1 MEKRKKSILTIAL
14 MTLFTLLTVISVSA
28 AEIKTIEPAS
38 SKKTYQYTIKA
49 DEYVPYIPV
58 KVAHAGEVHLDIQF
72 KTQAEKIN
80 MVLSSKSSMSDSDAW
95 LCTVNE
101 GRTDK
106 QHNLS
111 TYVKKA
117 CTLYLC
123 IFEGAESH
131 DMDITVTA
139 YQRQTAAGGTLK
151 KGKWVSGYAA
161 YNVPVYYK
169 VTAPSSGSLKVDT
182 SGSSTNGAAQIELLN
197 SRKKTINYL
206 GLSTEKTSYYG
217 VKKGTY
223 YIKLTNDGEFRLRYT
238 LETVK
243 EKNNTK
249 KSRAVN
255 LKKGKTEKGVFAIG
269 DKKDE
274 RYYKLVLKKNQTI
287 TGNISVKSN
296 GSYSF
301 FIKQRVG
308 KKDKTVKYT
317 EVMKGNNKVR
327 VKLKK
332 GTYYLVL
339 YTVET
344 GGYSIQWR

>member
-1 MEKRKKSILTIAL
+1 MEKRKSTILTITL
-14 MTLFTLLTVISVSA
+14 MMLFTMLMAISVSA
-28 AEIKTIEPAS
+28 AEINTIELAS

-58 KVAHAGEVHLDIQF
+58 KVSSPGEVHLDIKF
-72 KTQAEKIN
+72 KTQAEKVNI
-80 MVLSSKSSMSDSDAW
+80 VLSSKASMGDSDAW
-95 LCTVNE
+95 LKTVLE

-106 QHNLS
+106 QYNLS

-123 IFEGAESH
+123 IFEGRESH
-131 DMDITVTA
+131 DMDITITA

-151 KGKWVSGYAA
+151 KGKWTSGYAS

-169 VTAPSSGSLKVDT
+169 VAVPSSGSLKVDT
-182 SGSSTNGAAQIELLN
+182 SGSTNGAAQIELLN

-206 GLSTEKTSYYG
+206 GSSSEKTSYYG

-223 YIKLTNDGEFRLRYT
+223 YIKLLNDGTFRLRYT

-243 EKNNTK
+243 GKNNTK

-269 DKKDE
+269 DKKYE

-296 GSYSF
+296 GSYSC
-301 FIKQRVG
+301 FISQRVG

-317 EVMKGNNKVR
+317 ELERGNNKVR
-327 VKLKK
+327 AKLKK
-332 GTYYLVL
+332 GTYYLMI

-344 GGYSIQWR
+344 GGYSIQWK